1 MGKALATVGAMVIVF
16 AALMIALFVSVF
28 RATDGAAKAA
38 DAFVATL
45 GRSGP
50 DAAYD
55 AASPALRAVEPRA
68 AFDARMRAAGYD
80 HLTSVSWSS
89 RSINNDQATVGGD
102 GKTNT
107 GRTLPVQ
114 ITAVKDGAA
123 WRVTG
128 IGVKPDTGPVDQ

>member
-1 MGKALATVGAMVIVF
+1 MGRVLAIVGAVVIIF

-28 RATDGAAKAA
+28 RATDGAARAA

-45 GRSGP
+45 GRLGP

-68 AFDARMRAAGYD
+68 AFDARMRAAGFD
-80 HLTSVSWSS
+80 HLTSVGWSS

-102 GKTNT
+102 GKTTT
-107 GRTLPVQ
+107 GQTLPVQ
-114 ITAVKDGAA
+114 IIAVKDRAA

-128 IGVKPDTGPVDQ
+128 IGPKPDTGPVD